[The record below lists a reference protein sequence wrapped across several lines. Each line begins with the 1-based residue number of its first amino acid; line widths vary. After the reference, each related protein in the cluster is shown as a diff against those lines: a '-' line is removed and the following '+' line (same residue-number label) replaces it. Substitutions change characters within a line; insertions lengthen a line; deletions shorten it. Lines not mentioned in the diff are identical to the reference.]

1 MRRPNVIAYSVA
13 AIIAAVLVLGA
24 LTMIRVVGFN
34 TDLDFSVETVEEYAR
49 WCGRMGDPVAKELD
63 KGRGISGWGNI
74 AEALVVP
81 IREAEAI
88 DPAPNGLE
96 EFHEAK
102 LASLKGMSDLARTKQ
117 HSRYVDT
124 IEIRKEAA
132 TLDPLEEG
140 LVQAAEGLSPEIASA
155 LRQSGCIYHPRG

>member
-1 MRRPNVIAYSVA
+1 MRRPNGIAYSVA
-13 AIIAAVLVLGA
+13 AIVAAMLVFGA

-34 TDLDFSVETVEEYAR
+34 TDLDFSVETVDEYAR

-63 KGRGISGWGNI
+63 KGRGMSGWGNI

-88 DPAPNGLE
+88 DPAPNGLQ
-96 EFHEAK
+96 EFHKAK

-140 LVQAAEGLSPEIASA
+140 LTHAAERLPPEIASA
-155 LRQSGCIYHPRG
+155 LRQSGCI

>member
-1 MRRPNVIAYSVA
+1 MRRPNVIAYGVA

-24 LTMIRVVGFN
+24 LAMIRVVGFN
-34 TDLDFSVETVEEYAR
+34 ADLDFSVETVEEYAR

-74 AEALVVP
+74 AEVLDVP

-102 LASLKGMSDLARTKQ
+102 LASLKGMSGLAQTKQ
-117 HSRYVDT
+117 RGYVDT

-132 TLDPLEEG
+132 TLDPLEEA
-140 LVQAAEGLSPEIASA
+140 LTQAAEGLSPEIASA
-155 LRQSGCIYHPRG
+155 LRKSGCI

>member
-1 MRRPNVIAYSVA
+1 MRRQNVIAYSVA
-13 AIIAAVLVLGA
+13 AVIAGVLVLGA

-34 TDLDFSVETVEEYAR
+34 TDLGFSVETVEEYGR

-74 AEALVVP
+74 AEALVAP

-102 LASLKGMSDLARTKQ
+102 LASLKGKSDLARTKH
-117 HSRYVDT
+117 HSQYVDT

-140 LVQAAEGLSPEIASA
+140 LRQAAEGLSPEIVSA
-155 LRQSGCIYHPRG
+155 LRQSECI

>member
-1 MRRPNVIAYSVA
+1 MKRPNVIAYSVA
-13 AIIAAVLVLGA
+13 AIFAAVLVLGA

-34 TDLDFSVETVEEYAR
+34 TDLDFSVETAEEYAR
-49 WCGRMGDPVAKELD
+49 WCGRMGDPVANELD
-63 KGRGISGWGNI
+63 KGGGATGWGDI
-74 AEALVVP
+74 AEVLVVP

-102 LASLKGMSDLARTKQ
+102 LASLKGMSDLARTKHHGQ
-117 HSRYVDT
+117 YVDT

-140 LVQAAEGLSPEIASA
+140 LTQAAEGLSPEIASA
-155 LRQSGCIYHPRG
+155 LRQSGCI

>member
-1 MRRPNVIAYSVA
+1 MRRSNVIAYSVA

-34 TDLDFSVETVEEYAR
+34 TDPDFSVETVEEYAR

-63 KGRGISGWGNI
+63 KGRGVSGWGNI
-74 AEALVVP
+74 AESLVAP

-96 EFHEAK
+96 EFHKAK
-102 LASLKGMSDLARTKQ
+102 LASLKGMSDLAR
-117 HSRYVDT
+117 D
-124 IEIRKEAA
+124 EA
-132 TLDPLEEG
+132 TLPIRRHDRDSEG
-140 LVQAAEGLSPEIASA
+140 SRNPRPIGRGTDTSGRGAAA
-155 LRQSGCIYHPRG
+155 

>member
-1 MRRPNVIAYSVA
+1 MRRPNVVAYSVT

-63 KGRGISGWGNI
+63 WGRGISGWGNI
-74 AEALVVP
+74 AEVLVVP

-88 DPAPNGLE
+88 DPAPPGLE

-102 LASLKGMSDLARTKQ
+102 LASLKGMHDLARTKQ
-117 HSRYVDT
+117 HAQYVDT

-132 TLDPLEEG
+132 TLDPLQEG
-140 LVQAAEGLSPEIASA
+140 LTQAAEGLSPEIASS
-155 LRQSGCIYHPRG
+155 LRQSGCI

>member
-1 MRRPNVIAYSVA
+1 MRRPNVIAYIVA

-74 AEALVVP
+74 AEASS
-81 IREAEAI
+81 
-88 DPAPNGLE
+88 
-96 EFHEAK
+96 F
-102 LASLKGMSDLARTKQ
+102 
-117 HSRYVDT
+117 RYERLRPST
-124 IEIRKEAA
+124 RLRMGWKSS
-132 TLDPLEEG
+132 TRRNW
-140 LVQAAEGLSPEIASA
+140 QA
-155 LRQSGCIYHPRG
+155 

>member
-1 MRRPNVIAYSVA
+1 MRRPNVIAYGVA
-13 AIIAAVLVLGA
+13 AVIAAVLVLGA
-24 LTMIRVVGFN
+24 LTKNRVVGFN
-34 TDLDFSVETVEEYAR
+34 TDLDFSVETLEEYAR

-63 KGRGISGWGNI
+63 KGRGMSGWGNI

-88 DPAPNGLE
+88 DPAPSGLE

-140 LVQAAEGLSPEIASA
+140 LTQAAEGLSPEIASA
-155 LRQSGCIYHPRG
+155 LTKSGCI

>member
-1 MRRPNVIAYSVA
+1 MRRPNVIAYSVTA
-13 AIIAAVLVLGA
+13 VIVAVLVLGA

-49 WCGRMGDPVAKELD
+49 WCGRLGDPVAKELD
-63 KGRGISGWGNI
+63 KGRGVSGWGVI
-74 AEALVVP
+74 ADVLVVP

-96 EFHEAK
+96 EFHKAK

-117 HSRYVDT
+117 YGTYVDA

-140 LVQAAEGLSPEIASA
+140 LTQAAEGLSPEIAST
-155 LRQSGCIYHPRG
+155 LRKSGCI